1 VKRFF
6 VVSPFVFL
14 ASVILSAQTYKGTA
28 TCEFEFD
35 LARKEFRQFCREAA
49 PGPVPTPTPNPTPSP
64 TPNPTPTPT
73 PPPNGCAFGAESL
86 HRVGVALHNIRPT
99 SGTAIKLGYL
109 GKVYVMNATPKSR
122 PPYCPHQP
130 DRIECEQL
138 TCAQDKRGAT
148 IYMSL
153 EGRWQNEL
161 CDPQSDN
168 PYLCHHKPLKTEV
181 GKTTFTACPYGAPP
195 NDARCSSTVVD
206 IR

>member
-1 VKRFF
+1 VKTFLLAGGLICGAA
-6 VVSPFVFL
+6 VVT
-14 ASVILSAQTYKGTA
+14 AQTWSGKADCT
-28 TCEFEFD
+28 FSVD
-35 LARKEFRQFCREAA
+35 LARKTFRQECVEAGA
-49 PGPVPTPTPNPTPSP
+49 PVPTPTPPVPTP
-64 TPNPTPTPT
+64 TPKPPTPTPT
-73 PPPNGCAFGAESL
+73 PPPDGCAFGAESL
-86 HRVGVALHNIRPT
+86 HRVGISLHNIRPT
-99 SGTAIKLGYL
+99 SGQAIKQGYL

-130 DRIECEQL
+130 DRVECEQL
-138 TCAQDKRGAT
+138 TCAQDKRGVT

-153 EGRWQNEL
+153 PGRWTNEL

-168 PYLCHHKPLKTEV
+168 PYLCHHKPLKTEM